1 MAKKAFKKFSI
12 RALARSK
19 GFRSGLEDTISEQ
32 LKRTDNTWSYESEK
46 LKYTIPER
54 VASYTPDFILIKSN
68 GEKMYIETKGRF
80 TAVDRKKHLLVKISN
95 PDIDLRILFQTPNN
109 KLSKA
114 SKTTYANW
122 ADKNG
127 YLWAAKEIPA
137 AWLEE

>member
-1 MAKKAFKKFSI
+1 MAKKTFKKFSV

-19 GFRSGLEDTISEQ
+19 GFRSGLEDLISEQ
-32 LKRTDNTWSYESEK
+32 LKKTDSIWSYESEK

-54 VASYTPDFILIKSN
+54 LASYTPDFILIKKN

-80 TAVDRKKHLLVKISN
+80 LATDRKKHLLIKESN
-95 PDIDLRILFQTPNN
+95 PNIDLRFLFQTPNN

-127 YLWAAKEIPA
+127 YLWATKEIPA
-137 AWLEE
+137 SWLEE

>member
-54 VASYTPDFILIKSN
+54 VASYTPDFILIK
-68 GEKMYIETKGRF
+68 
-80 TAVDRKKHLLVKISN
+80 
-95 PDIDLRILFQTPNN
+95 
-109 KLSKA
+109 
-114 SKTTYANW
+114 
-122 ADKNG
+122 KNL
-127 YLWAAKEIPA
+127 Y
-137 AWLEE
+137 

>member
-1 MAKKAFKKFSI
+1 MAKKKFSI
-12 RALARSK
+12 RALARK
-19 GFRSGLEDTISEQ
+19 HGYRSGLEDQISEQ
-32 LKRTDNTWSYESEK
+32 LKGTDNTWSYESEK

-54 VASYTPDFILIKSN
+54 VATYTPDFILIKKN

-80 TAVDRKKHLLVKISN
+80 TAIDRKKHLLVKTSN
-95 PDIDLRILFQTPNN
+95 PGLDIRLLFQTPNN

-127 YLWAAKEIPA
+127 YLWAAKEIPKE
-137 AWLEE
+137 WLEE

>member
-1 MAKKAFKKFSI
+1 MKKRKFSI
-12 RALARSK
+12 RAMARAK
-19 GFRSGLEDTISEQ
+19 GYRSGLEDTISEQ
-32 LKRTDNTWSYESEK
+32 LKTTNKSWSYESEK
-46 LKYTIPER
+46 LKYTVPER
-54 VASYTPDFILIKSN
+54 LATYTPDFIIIKAN

-80 TAVDRKKHLLVKISN
+80 TAVDRKKHLLVKQSN
-95 PDIDLRILFQTPNN
+95 PNIDLRLLFQTPNN

-137 AWLEE
+137 SWLEE